1 MDAKTVIIVG
11 VVNGA
16 VTATGHG
23 VQTFDSF
30 AHAQATFADLDP
42 KRATKRFAKPVYQ
55 HDGLLQ
61 IETKVARRL
70 RTITSRQPKEANVDR
85 LPGG

>member
-1 MDAKTVIIVG
+1 MEAQTVIIVG

-30 AHAQATFADLDP
+30 VHAQATFADLDP
-42 KRATKRFAKPVYQ
+42 KRATKRFAKPVHQ
-55 HDGLLQ
+55 HNGLLLR
-61 IETKVARRL
+61 IETKMARRL
-70 RTITSRQPKEANVDR
+70 RTIASRQS
-85 LPGG
+85 

>member
-1 MDAKTVIIVG
+1 MEAKTVIIVG

-23 VQTFDSF
+23 VQMFDSF
-30 AHAQATFADLDP
+30 AHARATFADLDP

-55 HDGLLQ
+55 HDGLLLR
-61 IETKVARRL
+61 IETKAARRL
-70 RTITSRQPKEANVDR
+70 RTIASRQA
-85 LPGG
+85 